1 MQTTKTVN
9 DTSKDVAIEVKDV
22 SLRFGG
28 VQALNAVSFQA
39 KSNEIMAIIGPNG
52 AGKTSMLNCI
62 NGFYRPQQGSVTY
75 KGHVLNK
82 MPVYKI
88 AQLGLA
94 RTFQQVQLYTGLSVI
109 DNLMA
114 GRHIHMRSNL
124 ASAAIHFGWTN
135 KEEVEHRARVEWII
149 DFLELQAI
157 RKRPVGELAYGLR
170 KRVDLGRALSLEP
183 KLLLLDEPM
192 GGLSVEEKE
201 DMTRYILD
209 VYETQHIPVIMIE
222 HDMDLVMDIADHV
235 IVLDFGEKIADG
247 LPEEIAVHP
256 RVLSAYLGQEEAVC

>member
-1 MQTTKTVN
+1 MAN
-9 DTSKDVAIEVKDV
+9 DQLVVLEVKDV
-22 SLRFGG
+22 CLSFGG
-28 VQALNAVSFQA
+28 VQALMNVSFNLKA
-39 KSNEIMAIIGPNG
+39 NEIVALIGPNG

-75 KGHVLNK
+75 EGKHVLNK
-82 MPVYKI
+82 LPVHKI

-94 RTFQQVQLYTGLSVI
+94 RTFQQVQLYTGLSVV

-114 GRHIHMRSNL
+114 GRHIHMHSSL
-124 ASAAIHFGWTN
+124 AASAIHFGPTN
-135 KEEVEHRARVEWII
+135 REEVEHRAAVEWII
-149 DFLELQAI
+149 DFLEMQAI

-170 KRVDLGRALSLEP
+170 KRVDLGRALALNP

-209 VYETQHIPVIMIE
+209 IYETRHIPIIMIE
-222 HDMDLVMDIADHV
+222 HDMDLVMDIADRIV
-235 IVLDFGEKIADG
+235 VLDFGQKIAEG
-247 LPEEIAVHP
+247 LPEEIGVHP
-256 RVLSAYLGQEEAVC
+256 RVLSAYLGQEESVC